1 MEFDGAETP
10 VSVPGSLAP
19 DVPGAVWEELLL
31 APDVPG
37 AVWEEELLLAPD
49 VLVSFGVVPVL
60 VLLF

>member
-19 DVPGAVWEELLL
+19 DVPGE
-31 APDVPG
+31 
-37 AVWEEELLLAPD
+37 VWEEELLLVLD
-49 VLVSFGVVPVL
+49 VLVSFGVVPAL